1 MPDVRMPDG
10 TVIRN
15 VPAGI
20 TQAELLSRLK
30 TGGYDTKKLTTAA
43 PAAAPQAQAA
53 PVAAKKAAPTPQPM
67 SESRKRLTEM
77 DAAISELEKQA
88 GTARVAPNFG
98 ISGSADY
105 QLRALK
111 MQRDL
116 IAKDIKA
123 GPNTGFLGDLGSQFT
138 AGSASADIGL
148 GYGSGRTKLEQAA
161 RQRQRMADEELSPL
175 GQEVFQ
181 KGILGSDMTMGE
193 RAYALALGVARSTPE
208 LITGALA
215 GAAIA
220 AVAPEAAAAAI
231 GVRVLS
237 LAAKSPRIAK
247 LFGITAGAGQGA
259 ALNIGRRVISTVAGS
274 GIEGTQAG
282 LSAGSDTKAAILEQI
297 EADPKA
303 FAESDLGKKLLRIH
317 KGDMEA
323 AKNAAAEQ
331 IGRENAAATGIAT
344 SLLSIPG
351 SVFESRLLFGASSK
365 KIGKELLVGT
375 GAETIQEAP
384 QSGAEQALSNLS
396 LQRVGSD
403 VGTFEGVAKAAGEG
417 ALIGG
422 VMGGTLGGVGAVAKK
437 VAGEAAEAADAEDIE
452 IDPAVYQEFMQLYSQ
467 RVAQIEVDNPDL
479 TQLKATNQITVGE
492 ARDMLN
498 TAAENVAARNIENG
512 TGQDSAT
519 TTPTG
524 GPAVGIDGGDESG
537 VLDAG
542 AAGASTT
549 DVGQSGEV
557 NTGELGGDTTTSD
570 TSTDT
575 STTQQGALD
584 TQQQA
589 APVIPEG
596 FTRVY
601 HSGVAG
607 EGETGRYVST
617 DKQYASDYRP
627 DLPLF
632 YTDIPSSDPRVNNP
646 DYADQGIEQG
656 FTFNFELTPEE
667 ATTLKPIER
676 TQRQDA
682 PEAGQQGAL
691 DTTERDTAFKA
702 LADAQR
708 GAPEAAMLAA
718 QTDTETATAT
728 PGYNSY
734 TNLLEHV
741 GDLTNRM
748 ANPQE
753 IGATYGKI
761 ESALIV
767 LKNEADAVNLAN
779 IPLTPQIEA
788 YAAAHEQL
796 PVYNE
801 AQRLA
806 RDAAVA
812 LGRKDFETARAN
824 LTALKEMKDNG
835 VLQEEAA
842 KFEPNFGQPVQEV
855 VQEADQQV
863 APTPTPQQ
871 IADNLEMFAG
881 TEAEDRGLDPS
892 MFREGAR
899 DVQLGNE
906 PLTDEQ
912 VLNYGGPEALD
923 TYKQGIQWAQERVAE
938 AQAAPEDQ
946 QVFDSIEEA
955 PKDADPADFPIGVSS
970 ADIAAQIEQLPEP
983 NRVHVRARLDKALTQ
998 YAKDSDVSRLVGTL
1012 EALRTEVDGRISRD
1026 EEKKNRDKVRGFER
1040 AMEVLYRAEREGA
1053 LSPEAAGLVRW
1064 LLQKNP
1070 VLADDLAFS
1079 IKEGANS
1086 KSAGQYDAITRIAYI
1101 FSSKANVGTATHE
1114 VLHHLERLLPERIRN
1129 GIRAAWMK
1137 RVQNLITLAENN
1149 GDTDALEVLGTIVQ
1163 SYYGDARA
1171 QKLLQEAY
1179 SAGDIPLALYHLSNP
1194 SEFWA
1199 VTATDLVGKRA
1210 KQTGWL
1216 GEARTWLRGFIETM
1230 KDLFGL
1236 ANDSAVIA
1244 GLNSIFKVESG
1255 TISGQMLSA
1264 SATRFNM
1271 YVGEKARHA
1280 NLSKLDEAQAME
1292 VAGAL
1297 SGPTGTTFTKTG
1309 WFRGVDGHW
1318 RFEIDD
1324 SAMSLKPGYGPTQL
1338 KVGRP
1343 YLLGQIL
1350 EHPELFKQYPD
1361 LRQIT
1366 VVVGDSAG
1374 GGHWDAPNNMIVVS
1388 KNESKTVDTY
1398 IDILVHE
1405 IQHAVQSWE
1414 GFANGANT
1422 SRYPIS
1428 NSALDKVLSYL
1439 DKNTTYP
1446 LYLWPRWY
1454 DKAAVAKLRDDIKFI
1469 RDNFGDDI
1477 EKATASSRVFRDR
1490 FKELK
1495 DEETRRIQQAEQDWL
1510 NGNHPEA
1517 VKLRQLTAALD
1528 AARTTAG
1535 VRQTDLS
1542 LSPEERAAARNE
1554 YDAAFDAESAQY
1566 RYVKGLIA
1574 TGVVPRPNLDD
1585 LNAIAI
1591 QLEAESKEAN
1601 QLLDNI
1607 NDLTRDNGINTL
1619 LYYLTSGEVEARDT
1633 GLRLRMP
1640 EAIRRIEKPYIG
1652 EQFGSPSDMIV
1663 IDNAT
1668 GVSSSP
1674 GTPPNESV
1682 LRAVKLTKAQIK
1694 QAEVKAGI
1702 RRQKIDGI
1710 QTKIIK
1716 SRSAAE
1722 TNAEI
1727 GSLMAL
1733 AHNPKL
1739 GLGILQG
1746 LMETYTVNQLRLI
1759 VQARSTEGIL
1769 RWKGKEINGLNKIK
1783 KAMDDITVFRQ
1794 QRLRVLE
1801 KELAKWDKFGDKFPK
1816 GNKALGDIKIM
1827 ATFYDVDPA
1836 LAPTMQA
1843 YMKIDAKL
1851 LGLIRDGAKAGDITR
1866 RQNEIKRVYEGGV
1879 SEKTIGEMPAG
1890 TIVRGWN
1897 DLDRADH
1904 GGGKG
1909 KEIYKMAR
1917 DGYRRNFDEHYDLLM
1932 QRIDN
1937 SGMEEADAAAAKDY
1951 IEEVFE
1957 AARSKVVYFP
1967 AMRFGRFWFSVG
1979 EGANSE
1985 FYTFE
1990 SATARNVALNR
2001 IKKQMKD
2008 ADDKRRTKRGDDIRK
2023 LRGMVG
2029 NKDASYALKNI
2040 FDMLREGNNDKEKI
2054 EIMEG
2059 LKDTIFQMYLM
2070 ALPESDMRKR
2080 FTQRKFK
2087 TGFSLDTKRNYTVA
2101 QHSGINQLARLAN
2114 TYKVRRAVG
2123 EARGEIEDLPDE
2135 AKLHVFIDT
2144 MEYRANMELNPSNSI
2159 WEQWVNFGTALATVF
2174 TLSGPRTAIIEMT
2187 QLHIVGSQVLAAEFG
2202 QLASAKALARF
2213 QVGAFVPFNNKATMT
2228 VKDENGEIITKWGAP
2243 TFEDSP
2249 YMEKLKAE
2257 DPEHYEDM
2265 KWGFDFG
2272 HDHDTFSSTYS
2283 SDLTSR
2289 GVRST
2294 EEWGVGE
2301 ALKAGKPVS
2310 ALTQGTRAVIDF
2322 MMGGFHH
2329 MGVINRMA
2337 MFSATYELA
2346 LARARKKYGDGEN
2359 ARLAARQEAGE
2370 LAVKLTNEALFNY
2383 ATNNKAPILQYTIT
2397 RIPFQFLHYVMQMT
2411 SLLVRNFY
2419 GMLPLLNKEG
2429 KAAAAKR
2436 FFGVIMMTTV
2446 YGGLTALPISLIFG
2460 IVKALEAARDAFGDE
2475 EDENYKYADDKG
2487 DPRGKVDLEYWF
2499 RNSWIPDTFGEGS
2512 TTQKTLNLTDDQA
2525 QWLADAAEYGVV
2537 SKLTGWNF
2545 SDSVSLDNLWF
2556 ADDHV
2561 SEGGEKDFFETIGRR
2576 VSGVLGSVGVRSVR
2590 GKKFYDEGNMD
2601 RAIETWTP
2609 PFFSGSMKA
2618 DRLATDGLYLSD
2630 GTQAKPPSFYTWD
2643 KLLGVGLGFTD
2654 TDTAQM
2660 QKRDTL
2666 KRNVDFKVKQQKK
2679 DLIRKFVVAD
2689 ELATIR
2695 PNDKG
2700 RRAQIEKVRA
2710 EINKFNLNYPDMA
2723 MSEETLAAAIEGR
2736 DETSSKRGAQLI
2748 D

>member
-1 MPDVRMPDG
+1 
-10 TVIRN
+10 
-15 VPAGI
+15 
-20 TQAELLSRLK
+20 
-30 TGGYDTKKLTTAA
+30 
-43 PAAAPQAQAA
+43 
-53 PVAAKKAAPTPQPM
+53 
-67 SESRKRLTEM
+67 
-77 DAAISELEKQA
+77 
-88 GTARVAPNFG
+88 
-98 ISGSADY
+98 
-105 QLRALK
+105 
-111 MQRDL
+111 
-116 IAKDIKA
+116 
-123 GPNTGFLGDLGSQFT
+123 
-138 AGSASADIGL
+138 
-148 GYGSGRTKLEQAA
+148 
-161 RQRQRMADEELSPL
+161 
-175 GQEVFQ
+175 
-181 KGILGSDMTMGE
+181 MTMGE
-193 RAYALALGVARSTPE
+193 RAYALTLGVARSTPE

-220 AVAPEAAAAAI
+220 AAAPEAAAAAI
-231 GVRVLS
+231 GARAFA

-247 LFGITAGAGQGA
+247 LFGITAGAGRGA
-259 ALNIGRRVISTVAGS
+259 AVNTGRRVISTIAGS

-331 IGRENAAATGIAT
+331 IGRENAVATGIAT
-344 SLLSIPG
+344 SLLTIPG
-351 SVFESRLLFGASSK
+351 SVFEARLLFGASSK
-365 KIGKELLVGT
+365 KIGKELLIGT
-375 GAETIQEAP
+375 AAEGPLQEAP
-384 QSGAEQALSNLS
+384 QSGAEKALSNIAM
-396 LQRVGSD
+396 QRAGSD

-417 ALIGG
+417 ALIGS
-422 VMGGTLGGVGAVAKK
+422 VMGGGLGGIGAVAKK

-452 IDPAVYQEFMQLYSQ
+452 IDPAVYDEFMQLYSQ
-467 RVAQIEVDNPDL
+467 RVAQLKADNPDL
-479 TQLKATNQITVGE
+479 TQLRATNQITVDE
-492 ARDMLN
+492 ARDLFN

-512 TGQDSAT
+512 TGQDTT
-519 TTPTG
+519 TTPAG

-557 NTGELGGDTTTSD
+557 NAGELGGDTTASD

-589 APVIPEG
+589 APEG
-596 FTRVY
+596 VQQWDFQNRNNRSDALFEGDITSGGAREAAVAEHGTRAVHGIAKYPTATGAYNALVNLLQNGINPNRGRGGAEGQGSLDTGPLAKGATAGTGTNAGAGIGTPSGTAYFDGAFALVGQDGYVGNFT
-601 HSGVAG
+601 STDQVAG
-607 EGETGRYVST
+607 V
-617 DKQYASDYRP
+617 
-627 DLPLF
+627 L
-632 YTDIPSSDPRVNNP
+632 VN
-646 DYADQGIEQG
+646 D
-656 FTFNFELTPEE
+656 
-667 ATTLKPIER
+667 
-676 TQRQDA
+676 
-682 PEAGQQGAL
+682 
-691 DTTERDTAFKA
+691 A
-702 LADAQR
+702 LADTGMVEQLR
-708 GAPEAAMLAA
+708 EMFPNLAV
-718 QTDTETATAT
+718 ETYSNTA
-728 PGYNSY
+728 S
-734 TNLLEHV
+734 L
-741 GDLTNRM
+741 
-748 ANPQE
+748 
-753 IGATYGKI
+753 
-761 ESALIV
+761 
-767 LKNEADAVNLAN
+767 LKNTKQAAPAQEADQQD
-779 IPLTPQIEA
+779 TS
-788 YAAAHEQL
+788 
-796 PVYNE
+796 
-801 AQRLA
+801 
-806 RDAAVA
+806 
-812 LGRKDFETARAN
+812 
-824 LTALKEMKDNG
+824 
-835 VLQEEAA
+835 
-842 KFEPNFGQPVQEV
+842 VQEV
-855 VQEADQQV
+855 VQEDQQA

-899 DVQLGNE
+899 DVQMGNE

-923 TYKQGIQWAQERVAE
+923 TYKQGIQWAQDRVADAQAALGE
-938 AQAAPEDQ
+938 GQQAAPEAEMDEETARELAMIEAKLSDIEEFRAENAFEGEDPDGKADYEEQIAALNARKAELEGGQ

-955 PKDADPADFPIGVSS
+955 PKDADPADFPIGISS

-998 YAKDSDVSRLVGTL
+998 YAKDSDVGRLVGTL
-1012 EALRTEVDGRISRD
+1012 EALRTEVDGRIGRD
-1026 EEKKNRDKVRGFER
+1026 QEKKNRDKVRGFER
-1040 AMEVLYRAEREGA
+1040 AMEVLYRAEREGT
-1053 LSPEAAGLVRW
+1053 LSPEAAELTRW

-1086 KSAGQYDAITRIAYI
+1086 KSAGQYNAITRIAYI

-1163 SYYGDARA
+1163 SYYGDAKA

-1216 GEARTWLRGFIETM
+1216 GEARTWLRGFIETV

-1271 YVGEKARHA
+1271 YAGEKARHA

-1309 WFRGVDGHW
+1309 WFRGVDDRW
-1318 RFEIDD
+1318 RFEIND

-1338 KVGRP
+1338 KAGRP
-1343 YLLGQIL
+1343 YLLGQIVD
-1350 EHPELFKQYPD
+1350 HPELFKQYPD

-1366 VVVGDSAG
+1366 VVVGGSEG
-1374 GGHWDAPNNMIVVS
+1374 GGHWDAPNNMIVIGGTQ
-1388 KNESKTVDTY
+1388 SKTVDRY
-1398 IDILVHE
+1398 INILVHE

-1414 GFANGANT
+1414 GFVNGASP

-1428 NSALDKVLSYL
+1428 NSALDKALSYL
-1439 DKNTTYP
+1439 DKNITYP
-1446 LYLWPRWY
+1446 LYLWPRSY
-1454 DKAAVAKLRDDIKFI
+1454 DRKDLAKLRDDIKFI

-1477 EKATASSRVFRDR
+1477 EKATAFSSVFRDR

-1495 DEETRRIQQAEQDWL
+1495 DEETRRNQQAEQDWL
-1510 NGNHPEA
+1510 DGNHPEA
-1517 VKLRQLTAALD
+1517 VKYRQLAQEQD
-1528 AARTTAG
+1528 AASKG
-1535 VRQTDLS
+1535 MQDPS
-1542 LSPEERAAARNE
+1542 LSPEERAAFAQQ
-1554 YDAAFDAESAQY
+1554 YAAAYAAEEAQY
-1566 RYVKGLIA
+1566 KYVTGLIA

-1585 LNAIAI
+1585 LNAIGI
-1591 QLEAESKEAN
+1591 RLKAENKEVTK
-1601 QLLDNI
+1601 LLDDI
-1607 NDLTRDNGINTL
+1607 NNLTRDNGVNTL
-1619 LYYLTSGEVEARDT
+1619 LYYLTAGEVEARDT
-1633 GLRLRMP
+1633 QLRLRMP
-1640 EAIRRIEKPYIG
+1640 EVIRQIEKPYIG

-1702 RRQKIDGI
+1702 RRQKIDNF

-1733 AHNPKL
+1733 AHDPKL
-1739 GLGILQG
+1739 GLDILQG

-1801 KELAKWDKFGDKFPK
+1801 KELAKWDKFGDEFPK

-1932 QRIDN
+1932 RRIDD
-1937 SGMEEADAAAAKDY
+1937 SGMDEADAAAAKDY
-1951 IEEVFE
+1951 IEKMFE
-1957 AARSKVVYFP
+1957 EARSKVVYFP
-1967 AMRFGRFWFSVG
+1967 AMRFGQFWFSVG
-1979 EGANSE
+1979 KGANSE

-1990 SATARNVALNR
+1990 SATARNVALKR

-2008 ADDKRRTKRGDDIRK
+2008 ANDDRGTKQGDDIRA
-2023 LRGMVG
+2023 LRGMVN
-2029 NKDASYALKNI
+2029 NKEASYALKNI
-2040 FDMLREGNNDKEKI
+2040 FDMLQGGVVED
-2054 EIMEG
+2054 MEG
-2059 LKDTIFQMYLM
+2059 LKDTVFQMYLM

-2144 MEYRANMELNPSNSI
+2144 MEYRADMELNPSNSI

-2174 TLSGPRTAIIEMT
+2174 TLSAPRTAIIEMT

-2202 QLASAKALARF
+2202 QLASAKALARY

-2228 VKDENGEIITKWGAP
+2228 VKDENGEIINKWSAP

-2249 YMEKLKAE
+2249 YMEKLKAKNPARHE
-2257 DPEHYEDM
+2257 AME
-2265 KWGFDFG
+2265 WGFNFG

-2283 SDLTSR
+2283 SDMTSR
-2289 GVRST
+2289 GARST
-2294 EEWGVGE
+2294 EERGVGE

-2310 ALTQGTRAVIDF
+2310 ALAQGTRAVIDF

-2337 MFSATYELA
+2337 MYMATYELA
-2346 LARARKKYGDGEN
+2346 YDRARKKYGDGEN
-2359 ARLAARQEAGE
+2359 AELASRQEAGE

-2383 ATNNKAPILQYTIT
+2383 ATNNKAPVLQYTLT
-2397 RIPFQFLHYVMQMT
+2397 RIPLQFMHYVMQMT

-2419 GMLPLLNKEG
+2419 GMLPFLNKEG

-2436 FFGVIMMTTV
+2436 FFGTMMMTTV
-2446 YGGLTALPISLIFG
+2446 YGGLTALPIGLIFG

-2499 RNSWIPDTFGEGS
+2499 RNSWIQDTFGKGS
-2512 TTQKTLNLTDDQA
+2512 TIQKTLNLTDDQA
-2525 QWLADAAEYGVV
+2525 QWLADAAEYGPV
-2537 SKLTGWNF
+2537 SKITGWNF

-2561 SEGGEKDFFETIGRR
+2561 SEGGEKGFFEAIGRR
-2576 VSGVLGSVGVRSVR
+2576 VSGVVGSVAARGVR
-2590 GKKFYDEGNMD
+2590 GKKFYDEGNID

-2618 DRLATDGLYLSD
+2618 DRLSTDGLYLSD

-2654 TDTAQM
+2654 IDTAQM

-2666 KRNVDFKVKQQKK
+2666 RSNVEFKVNQQKK
-2679 DLIRKFVVAD
+2679 DLLRKFVVAD

-2695 PNDKG
+2695 PNSKPA
-2700 RRAQIEKVRA
+2700 RAQIDKVRA
-2710 EINKFNLNYPDMA
+2710 EIDKFNLNYPDIA
-2723 MSEETLAAAIEGR
+2723 MSAEDLAAAIERR
-2736 DETSSKRGAQLI
+2736 DVKSSERGAKLI

>member
-1 MPDVRMPDG
+1 MG
-10 TVIRN
+10 TP
-15 VPAGI
+15 VPLD
-20 TQAELLSRLK
+20 LLPENLRPRGTPVPLDLLPK
-30 TGGYDTKKLTTAA
+30 NLRPQAA
-43 PAAAPQAQAA
+43 PQAQAQAA
-53 PVAAKKAAPTPQPM
+53 PVAAKKAAPAPQPM

-116 IAKDIKA
+116 LAKDIKA
-123 GPNTGFLGDLGSQFT
+123 GPNTGYFGDLGSQFT
-138 AGSASADIGL
+138 AGAASADVGL
-148 GYGSGRTKLEQAA
+148 GYLTGKTKLEQAG

-181 KGILGSDMTMGE
+181 KGALGSDMTMGE
-193 RAYALALGVARSTPE
+193 RAYAATLGVSRSTPE

-220 AVAPEAAAAAI
+220 AAAPEAAAAAI
-231 GVRVLS
+231 GARVLS

-247 LFGITAGAGQGA
+247 LFGITAGAGRGA
-259 ALNIGRRVISTVAGS
+259 AVNVGRRAISTVAGA

-331 IGRENAAATGIAT
+331 IGRENAVATGIAT
-344 SLLSIPG
+344 SLLTIPG

-365 KIGKELLVGT
+365 KIGKELLIGMA
-375 GAETIQEAP
+375 AEGPLQEAP
-384 QSGAEQALSNLS
+384 QSGAEKALSNIAM
-396 LQRVGSD
+396 QRAGSD

-417 ALIGG
+417 ALIGS

-452 IDPAVYQEFMQLYSQ
+452 IAPEVYQEFMQLYSQ

-479 TQLKATNQITVGE
+479 TQLKATNKITVDE

-512 TGQDSAT
+512 TGQDSTT
-519 TTPTG
+519 TTPAG
-524 GPAVGIDGGDESG
+524 GPAVGIDGGNESG

-549 DVGQSGEV
+549 NVGQSGEV
-557 NTGELGGDTTTSD
+557 NAGELAGDTTASD

-589 APVIPEG
+589 APEG
-596 FTRVY
+596 VQQWDFQNRNNRSDALFEGDITSDGAREAAVAEHGNRAVHGIAKYPTATGAYNALVNLLQNGIDPNRGRGGAEGQGSLDTGPLARGATAGTGTNAGAGIGTPSGTAYFDGAFALVGQDGYVGNFT
-601 HSGVAG
+601 STDQVAG
-607 EGETGRYVST
+607 V
-617 DKQYASDYRP
+617 
-627 DLPLF
+627 L
-632 YTDIPSSDPRVNNP
+632 VN
-646 DYADQGIEQG
+646 D
-656 FTFNFELTPEE
+656 
-667 ATTLKPIER
+667 
-676 TQRQDA
+676 
-682 PEAGQQGAL
+682 
-691 DTTERDTAFKA
+691 A
-702 LADAQR
+702 LADTGVVEQLR
-708 GAPEAAMLAA
+708 EMFPNLAV
-718 QTDTETATAT
+718 ETYSNTA
-728 PGYNSY
+728 S
-734 TNLLEHV
+734 LLENTRQV
-741 GDLTNRM
+741 TPD
-748 ANPQE
+748 
-753 IGATYGKI
+753 
-761 ESALIV
+761 
-767 LKNEADAVNLAN
+767 AD
-779 IPLTPQIEA
+779 QQ
-788 YAAAHEQL
+788 AAS
-796 PVYNE
+796 
-801 AQRLA
+801 
-806 RDAAVA
+806 
-812 LGRKDFETARAN
+812 
-824 LTALKEMKDNG
+824 
-835 VLQEEAA
+835 
-842 KFEPNFGQPVQEV
+842 VQEV
-855 VQEADQQV
+855 VQEDQQA
-863 APTPTPQQ
+863 APIPTPQQ
-871 IADNLEMFAG
+871 ILEDLNDFAISEAQDRDLDQDAFLEGVADVRDGGEPMSFPDALQAYGFSGKFEIDNPGENIAR
-881 TEAEDRGLDPS
+881 ARV
-892 MFREGAR
+892 EGAR
-899 DVQLGNE
+899 
-906 PLTDEQ
+906 
-912 VLNYGGPEALD
+912 
-923 TYKQGIQWAQERVAE
+923 WAQERVAE

-955 PKDADPADFPIGVSS
+955 PKDADPADFPIGISS
-970 ADIAAQIEQLPEP
+970 ADIAAQIEQMPEP
-983 NRVHVRARLDKALTQ
+983 SRVHVRARLDKALTQ

-1012 EALRTEVDGRISRD
+1012 EALRTEVDGRISRN

-1040 AMEVLYRAEREGA
+1040 AMEVLYRAEREGT
-1053 LSPEAAGLVRW
+1053 LSPEAAELVRW

-1086 KSAGQYDAITRIAYI
+1086 KSAGQYNAITRIAYI

-1163 SYYGDARA
+1163 SYYGDAKA

-1216 GEARTWLRGFIETM
+1216 GEARTWLRGFIETV
-1230 KDLFGL
+1230 KGLFGL

-1264 SATRFNM
+1264 GTTRFNM

-1292 VAGAL
+1292 AAGAL
-1297 SGPTGTTFTKTG
+1297 SGPTGTTFAKTG
-1309 WFRGVDGHW
+1309 WFRGVDGRW
-1318 RFEIDD
+1318 RFEIND

-1338 KVGRP
+1338 KPGRP
-1343 YLLGQIL
+1343 YLLGQIV

-1366 VVVGDSAG
+1366 VVVGDSKG
-1374 GGHWDAPNNMIVVS
+1374 GGHWDAPNNMIVIAGTQPKIV
-1388 KNESKTVDTY
+1388 NMY
-1398 IDILVHE
+1398 IDVLVHE

-1414 GFANGANT
+1414 GFANGT
-1422 SRYPIS
+1422 SPSRYPIS
-1428 NSALDKVLSYL
+1428 NSALDKALSYL

-1454 DKAAVAKLRDDIKFI
+1454 DETAVAKLRDDIKFI

-1477 EKATASSRVFRDR
+1477 EKATAFQSVFRER

-1495 DEETRRIQQAEQDWL
+1495 DEETRRNQQAEQDWL

-1528 AARTTAG
+1528 AARNTAG

-1566 RYVKGLIA
+1566 RYVKGLIY

-1591 QLEAESKEAN
+1591 QLKAESKEAN

-1607 NDLTRDNGINTL
+1607 NDLTRDNGVNTL

-1633 GLRLRMP
+1633 EQRLRMP
-1640 EAIRRIEKPYIG
+1640 EAIRQIENPYIR

-1702 RRQKIDGI
+1702 RRQKIDNF

-1722 TNAEI
+1722 TNAEL

-1733 AHNPKL
+1733 AHDPKL
-1739 GLGILQG
+1739 GLDILQG

-1932 QRIDN
+1932 RRIDD

-1951 IEEVFE
+1951 IEKMFE
-1957 AARSKVVYFP
+1957 EARSKVVYFP
-1967 AMRFGRFWFSVG
+1967 AMRFGQFWFSVG
-1979 EGANSE
+1979 KGANSE

-1990 SATARNVALNR
+1990 SATARNVALKR

-2008 ADDKRRTKRGDDIRK
+2008 ANDDRGTKQGDDIRA
-2023 LRGMVG
+2023 LRGMVN
-2029 NKDASYALKNI
+2029 NKEASYALKNI
-2040 FDMLREGNNDKEKI
+2040 FDTLQGGVVED
-2054 EIMEG
+2054 MEG
-2059 LKDTIFQMYLM
+2059 LKDMVFQMYLM

-2144 MEYRANMELNPSNSI
+2144 MEYRADMELNPSNSI
-2159 WEQWVNFGTALATVF
+2159 WEQWINFGTALATVF
-2174 TLSGPRTAIIEMT
+2174 TLSAPRTAIIEMT

-2228 VKDENGEIITKWGAP
+2228 VKDENGEIINKWGAP

-2249 YMEKLKAE
+2249 YMEKLKAK

-2272 HDHDTFSSTYS
+2272 NDRDTFSSTYS
-2283 SDLTSR
+2283 SDMTSR
-2289 GVRST
+2289 GARST
-2294 EEWGVGE
+2294 EEQGVGE
-2301 ALKAGKPVS
+2301 ALKAGQPIS
-2310 ALTQGTRAVIDF
+2310 ALSQGTRAVIDF

-2383 ATNNKAPILQYTIT
+2383 ATNNKAPILQYTLT
-2397 RIPFQFLHYVMQMT
+2397 RIPFQFMHYVMQMT

-2436 FFGVIMMTTV
+2436 FFGTMMMTTV

-2460 IVKALEAARDAFGDE
+2460 IVKALEAARDAFGDDE
-2475 EDENYKYADDKG
+2475 EEYKYADDKG

-2499 RNSWIPDTFGEGS
+2499 RNSWIQDTFGKGS
-2512 TTQKTLNLTDDQA
+2512 TIQKTLNLTDDQA

-2537 SKLTGWNF
+2537 SKITGWNF

-2561 SEGGEKDFFETIGRR
+2561 SEGGEKGFFEAIGRR
-2576 VSGVLGSVGVRSVR
+2576 VSGVLGSVAARGVRA
-2590 GKKFYDEGNMD
+2590 KKFYDEGNID

-2666 KRNVDFKVKQQKK
+2666 RSNVEFKVNQQKK
-2679 DLIRKFVVAD
+2679 DLLRKFVVAD

-2695 PNDKG
+2695 PNSKPA
-2700 RRAQIEKVRA
+2700 RAQIEKVRA
-2710 EINKFNLNYPDMA
+2710 EIDKFNLNYPDIA
-2723 MSEETLAAAIEGR
+2723 MSAEDLAAAIERR
-2736 DETSSKRGAQLI
+2736 DVKSSERGAKLI

>member
-1 MPDVRMPDG
+1 M
-10 TVIRN
+10 
-15 VPAGI
+15 
-20 TQAELLSRLK
+20 
-30 TGGYDTKKLTTAA
+30 
-43 PAAAPQAQAA
+43 
-53 PVAAKKAAPTPQPM
+53 
-67 SESRKRLTEM
+67 
-77 DAAISELEKQA
+77 
-88 GTARVAPNFG
+88 
-98 ISGSADY
+98 
-105 QLRALK
+105 
-111 MQRDL
+111 
-116 IAKDIKA
+116 
-123 GPNTGFLGDLGSQFT
+123 
-138 AGSASADIGL
+138 
-148 GYGSGRTKLEQAA
+148 
-161 RQRQRMADEELSPL
+161 
-175 GQEVFQ
+175 
-181 KGILGSDMTMGE
+181 
-193 RAYALALGVARSTPE
+193 
-208 LITGALA
+208 
-215 GAAIA
+215 
-220 AVAPEAAAAAI
+220 
-231 GVRVLS
+231 
-237 LAAKSPRIAK
+237 
-247 LFGITAGAGQGA
+247 
-259 ALNIGRRVISTVAGS
+259 
-274 GIEGTQAG
+274 
-282 LSAGSDTKAAILEQI
+282 
-297 EADPKA
+297 
-303 FAESDLGKKLLRIH
+303 
-317 KGDMEA
+317 
-323 AKNAAAEQ
+323 
-331 IGRENAAATGIAT
+331 
-344 SLLSIPG
+344 
-351 SVFESRLLFGASSK
+351 
-365 KIGKELLVGT
+365 
-375 GAETIQEAP
+375 
-384 QSGAEQALSNLS
+384 
-396 LQRVGSD
+396 
-403 VGTFEGVAKAAGEG
+403 
-417 ALIGG
+417 
-422 VMGGTLGGVGAVAKK
+422 
-437 VAGEAAEAADAEDIE
+437 
-452 IDPAVYQEFMQLYSQ
+452 
-467 RVAQIEVDNPDL
+467 
-479 TQLKATNQITVGE
+479 
-492 ARDMLN
+492 
-498 TAAENVAARNIENG
+498 
-512 TGQDSAT
+512 
-519 TTPTG
+519 
-524 GPAVGIDGGDESG
+524 
-537 VLDAG
+537 
-542 AAGASTT
+542 
-549 DVGQSGEV
+549 
-557 NTGELGGDTTTSD
+557 
-570 TSTDT
+570 
-575 STTQQGALD
+575 
-584 TQQQA
+584 
-589 APVIPEG
+589 
-596 FTRVY
+596 
-601 HSGVAG
+601 
-607 EGETGRYVST
+607 
-617 DKQYASDYRP
+617 
-627 DLPLF
+627 
-632 YTDIPSSDPRVNNP
+632 
-646 DYADQGIEQG
+646 
-656 FTFNFELTPEE
+656 
-667 ATTLKPIER
+667 
-676 TQRQDA
+676 
-682 PEAGQQGAL
+682 
-691 DTTERDTAFKA
+691 
-702 LADAQR
+702 
-708 GAPEAAMLAA
+708 
-718 QTDTETATAT
+718 
-728 PGYNSY
+728 
-734 TNLLEHV
+734 
-741 GDLTNRM
+741 
-748 ANPQE
+748 
-753 IGATYGKI
+753 
-761 ESALIV
+761 
-767 LKNEADAVNLAN
+767 
-779 IPLTPQIEA
+779 
-788 YAAAHEQL
+788 
-796 PVYNE
+796 
-801 AQRLA
+801 
-806 RDAAVA
+806 
-812 LGRKDFETARAN
+812 
-824 LTALKEMKDNG
+824 
-835 VLQEEAA
+835 
-842 KFEPNFGQPVQEV
+842 
-855 VQEADQQV
+855 
-863 APTPTPQQ
+863 
-871 IADNLEMFAG
+871 
-881 TEAEDRGLDPS
+881 
-892 MFREGAR
+892 
-899 DVQLGNE
+899 
-906 PLTDEQ
+906 
-912 VLNYGGPEALD
+912 
-923 TYKQGIQWAQERVAE
+923 
-938 AQAAPEDQ
+938 
-946 QVFDSIEEA
+946 
-955 PKDADPADFPIGVSS
+955 
-970 ADIAAQIEQLPEP
+970 
-983 NRVHVRARLDKALTQ
+983 
-998 YAKDSDVSRLVGTL
+998 
-1012 EALRTEVDGRISRD
+1012 
-1026 EEKKNRDKVRGFER
+1026 
-1040 AMEVLYRAEREGA
+1040 
-1053 LSPEAAGLVRW
+1053 
-1064 LLQKNP
+1064 
-1070 VLADDLAFS
+1070 
-1079 IKEGANS
+1079 
-1086 KSAGQYDAITRIAYI
+1086 
-1101 FSSKANVGTATHE
+1101 
-1114 VLHHLERLLPERIRN
+1114 
-1129 GIRAAWMK
+1129 
-1137 RVQNLITLAENN
+1137 
-1149 GDTDALEVLGTIVQ
+1149 
-1163 SYYGDARA
+1163 
-1171 QKLLQEAY
+1171 
-1179 SAGDIPLALYHLSNP
+1179 
-1194 SEFWA
+1194 
-1199 VTATDLVGKRA
+1199 
-1210 KQTGWL
+1210 
-1216 GEARTWLRGFIETM
+1216 
-1230 KDLFGL
+1230 
-1236 ANDSAVIA
+1236 
-1244 GLNSIFKVESG
+1244 
-1255 TISGQMLSA
+1255 
-1264 SATRFNM
+1264 
-1271 YVGEKARHA
+1271 
-1280 NLSKLDEAQAME
+1280 
-1292 VAGAL
+1292 
-1297 SGPTGTTFTKTG
+1297 
-1309 WFRGVDGHW
+1309 
-1318 RFEIDD
+1318 
-1324 SAMSLKPGYGPTQL
+1324 
-1338 KVGRP
+1338 
-1343 YLLGQIL
+1343 
-1350 EHPELFKQYPD
+1350 
-1361 LRQIT
+1361 
-1366 VVVGDSAG
+1366 
-1374 GGHWDAPNNMIVVS
+1374 
-1388 KNESKTVDTY
+1388 
-1398 IDILVHE
+1398 
-1405 IQHAVQSWE
+1405 
-1414 GFANGANT
+1414 
-1422 SRYPIS
+1422 
-1428 NSALDKVLSYL
+1428 
-1439 DKNTTYP
+1439 
-1446 LYLWPRWY
+1446 
-1454 DKAAVAKLRDDIKFI
+1454 
-1469 RDNFGDDI
+1469 
-1477 EKATASSRVFRDR
+1477 
-1490 FKELK
+1490 
-1495 DEETRRIQQAEQDWL
+1495 
-1510 NGNHPEA
+1510 
-1517 VKLRQLTAALD
+1517 
-1528 AARTTAG
+1528 
-1535 VRQTDLS
+1535 
-1542 LSPEERAAARNE
+1542 SPEERAAARNE

-1591 QLEAESKEAN
+1591 QLKAESKEAN

-1879 SEKTIGEMPAG
+1879 SEKKIGEMPAG

-1932 QRIDN
+1932 QRIDD

-1951 IEEVFE
+1951 IEKMFE
-1957 AARSKVVYFP
+1957 EARSKVVYFP

-1979 EGANSE
+1979 KGANSE

-1990 SATARNVALNR
+1990 SATARNVAFNR
-2001 IKKQMKD
+2001 IKRQMEKD
-2008 ADDKRRTKRGDDIRK
+2008 GDLRELEKNDDIRE

-2123 EARGEIEDLPDE
+2123 EAFGSVKGQSDTP
-2135 AKLHVFIDT
+2135 KLNVFIKT
-2144 MEYRANMELNPSNSI
+2144 MEYRANMALNPSNSI

-2174 TLSGPRTAIIEMT
+2174 TLSAPRTAIIETT

-2202 QLASAKALARF
+2202 QVASAKALARF

-2294 EEWGVGE
+2294 EERGVGE

-2310 ALTQGTRAVIDF
+2310 ALTQGTRAAIDF
-2322 MMGGFHH
+2322 MMGSFHH

-2512 TTQKTLNLTDDQA
+2512 TIQKTLNLTDDQA

-2710 EINKFNLNYPDMA
+2710 EIDKFNLNYPDMA

>member
-1 MPDVRMPDG
+1 VPDVRMPDG

-584 TQQQA
+584 T
-589 APVIPEG
+589 
-596 FTRVY
+596 
-601 HSGVAG
+601 
-607 EGETGRYVST
+607 
-617 DKQYASDYRP
+617 
-627 DLPLF
+627 
-632 YTDIPSSDPRVNNP
+632 
-646 DYADQGIEQG
+646 
-656 FTFNFELTPEE
+656 
-667 ATTLKPIER
+667 
-676 TQRQDA
+676 
-682 PEAGQQGAL
+682 
-691 DTTERDTAFKA
+691 TERDTAGLRLFATETYPSFTQHSVAHLK
-702 LADAQR
+702 LLC
-708 GAPEAAMLAA
+708 LAA

-871 IADNLEMFAG
+871 ILEDLNDFAISEAQDRDLDQDAFLEGVADVRNGGEPMSLTDALQAYGFSGKFEIDNPGENIAR
-881 TEAEDRGLDPS
+881 ARV
-892 MFREGAR
+892 EGAR
-899 DVQLGNE
+899 
-906 PLTDEQ
+906 
-912 VLNYGGPEALD
+912 
-923 TYKQGIQWAQERVAE
+923 WAQERVTE
-938 AQAAPEDQ
+938 AQAAPDEGQQATPEAEMDEETARELAMIEAQLSDIEEFRAENAFEGEDPEGKADYEEQIAALNARKAELEGNQ

-955 PKDADPADFPIGVSS
+955 PKDADPADFPIGISS

-1012 EALRTEVDGRISRD
+1012 EALRTEVDGRISRN

-1591 QLEAESKEAN
+1591 QLKAESKEAN

-1783 KAMDDITVFRQ
+1783 KAMDDITIFRQ

-1932 QRIDN
+1932 QRIDD

-1951 IEEVFE
+1951 IEKMFE
-1957 AARSKVVYFP
+1957 EARSKVVYFP

-1979 EGANSE
+1979 KGANSE

-2001 IKKQMKD
+2001 IKRQMEKD
-2008 ADDKRRTKRGDDIRK
+2008 GDLREPEEGDDIRE

-2123 EARGEIEDLPDE
+2123 EAFGSVKGQSDTP
-2135 AKLHVFIDT
+2135 KLNVFIKT
-2144 MEYRANMELNPSNSI
+2144 MEYRANMALNPSNSI

-2174 TLSGPRTAIIEMT
+2174 TLSAPRTAIIETT

-2202 QLASAKALARF
+2202 QVASAKALARF

-2294 EEWGVGE
+2294 EERGVGE

-2310 ALTQGTRAVIDF
+2310 ALTQGTRAAIDF
-2322 MMGGFHH
+2322 MMGSFHH

-2397 RIPFQFLHYVMQMT
+2397 RIPLQFMHYVMQMT

-2436 FFGVIMMTTV
+2436 FFGTMMMTTV

-2512 TTQKTLNLTDDQA
+2512 TIQKTLNLTDDQA

-2561 SEGGEKDFFETIGRR
+2561 SEGGEKGFFETIGRR
-2576 VSGVLGSVGVRSVR
+2576 VSGVLGSVGARSVR

-2618 DRLATDGLYLSD
+2618 NRLATDGLYLSD

-2710 EINKFNLNYPDMA
+2710 EIDKFNLNYPDMA

-2736 DETSSKRGAQLI
+2736 DETSSKREAQLI